1 MTLPDDFAPAVPPAS
16 VKPVG
21 LWEDFIDIFVS
32 PSEVF
37 ERRKDSGFFV
47 PLLVFAVFT
56 IVITIVGHS
65 ALQPLID
72 GEFNRGIAAA
82 SKQNPQLTQE
92 QLAGPRALMEKFTP
106 VIVAVSAFLQPIL
119 IGVVLWLAGKFVE
132 AKESLGAAC
141 MVAAYAVFPR
151 VIDTLLRVG
160 QATMMNPA
168 MLTGQYRVSLSPARF
183 LDPDVASPVLVGILG
198 RFDLFTIWVTILLA
212 IGLSVVAKIP
222 RSKAAMAALIVWVVG
237 ALPILFGALRTS

>member
-1 MTLPDDFAPAVPPAS
+1 MSLPDDFAPAVPPAS
-16 VKPVG
+16 VKPVS

-37 ERRKDSGFFV
+37 ERRRNSGFFV
-47 PLLVFAVFT
+47 PLLIFAVFT

-72 GEFNRGIAAA
+72 GEFDRGVAVAM
-82 SKQNPQLTQE
+82 KQNPQLTAD
-92 QLAGPRALMEKFTP
+92 QLSGSRALMEKFTP
-106 VIVAVSAFLQPIL
+106 VLVAAMAFILPIL
-119 IGVVLWLAGKFVE
+119 IGIVLWLAGKFVE

-141 MVAAYAVFPR
+141 MIAAYAVFPR

-160 QATMMNPA
+160 QAVMMDPSTLN
-168 MLTGQYRVSLSPARF
+168 GQYRVSLSPARF

-198 RFDLFTIWVTILLA
+198 RFDVFTIWVTILLA
-212 IGLSVVAKIP
+212 IGLSVVGKIP
-222 RSKAAMAALIVWVVG
+222 RSKAAVAALIVWVVG
-237 ALPILFGALRTS
+237 ALPILFAALRT